1 MYLNKLF
8 ERSTGRTLLLFQET
22 KRVKGKNRT
31 RTVERIGYLD
41 ELEKIYD
48 DPIAHFKEEAKR
60 RSVRQKL
67 NVEVSLDEHHQFDA
81 ESREVKAPG
90 LSLGMLPLSQIYHE
104 LEIGS
109 FWDNRRRYT
118 KARYNHN
125 AIFQALV
132 FGKILFP
139 ESQLS
144 TWRNRLGLLSNMDFT
159 DEDVRHALPF
169 FEAHKTALQKHLHR
183 KVGTLYGR
191 DPSVL
196 YRARVPNGRAGEE
209 HHIQMG
215 LLTDDNGLPI
225 AYGLFGNDGSTLA
238 RMVKEVD
245 EQLEIQKVV
254 HVSDKGMISAN
265 DKEEILA
272 NKGGYIFGTPLSKT
286 DADAKAYIPDE
297 TGYKHPNASERMTVN
312 ERQIVFR
319 EENGY
324 HVIHTNVIGS
334 EGDPSSPL
342 FRLEK
347 PATALDII
355 DMYRGLWRIEE
366 RFLGSNQEK
375 ESIEAHL
382 LSRFVSLLILKILE
396 LKTGKSIEFEKMVD
410 DLRRL
415 QVVEETDDVYLLLEP
430 TNIIK
435 AIGDAMDLDLVKV
448 RYTARELKNLVAKTR
463 KQGMVPDSA
472 RG

>member
-1 MYLNKLF
+1 M
-8 ERSTGRTLLLFQET
+8 RMSGT
-22 KRVKGKNRT
+22 
-31 RTVERIGYLD
+31 
-41 ELEKIYD
+41 
-48 DPIAHFKEEAKR
+48 
-60 RSVRQKL
+60 
-67 NVEVSLDEHHQFDA
+67 
-81 ESREVKAPG
+81 
-90 LSLGMLPLSQIYHE
+90 
-104 LEIGS
+104 
-109 FWDNRRRYT
+109 
-118 KARYNHN
+118 
-125 AIFQALV
+125 
-132 FGKILFP
+132 LFP
-139 ESQLS
+139 FSKP
-144 TWRNRLGLLSNMDFT
+144 M
-159 DEDVRHALPF
+159 
-169 FEAHKTALQKHLHR
+169 
-183 KVGTLYGR
+183 
-191 DPSVL
+191 
-196 YRARVPNGRAGEE
+196 
-209 HHIQMG
+209 
-215 LLTDDNGLPI
+215 
-225 AYGLFGNDGSTLA
+225 
-238 RMVKEVD
+238 
-245 EQLEIQKVV
+245 
-254 HVSDKGMISAN
+254 
-265 DKEEILA
+265 EILA

-396 LKTGKSIEFEKMVD
+396 LKTGKTIEFEKMVN

-472 RG
+472 RE

>member
-1 MYLNKLF
+1 
-8 ERSTGRTLLLFQET
+8 
-22 KRVKGKNRT
+22 
-31 RTVERIGYLD
+31 
-41 ELEKIYD
+41 
-48 DPIAHFKEEAKR
+48 
-60 RSVRQKL
+60 
-67 NVEVSLDEHHQFDA
+67 
-81 ESREVKAPG
+81 
-90 LSLGMLPLSQIYHE
+90 
-104 LEIGS
+104 
-109 FWDNRRRYT
+109 
-118 KARYNHN
+118 
-125 AIFQALV
+125 
-132 FGKILFP
+132 
-139 ESQLS
+139 
-144 TWRNRLGLLSNMDFT
+144 
-159 DEDVRHALPF
+159 
-169 FEAHKTALQKHLHR
+169 
-183 KVGTLYGR
+183 
-191 DPSVL
+191 
-196 YRARVPNGRAGEE
+196 
-209 HHIQMG
+209 
-215 LLTDDNGLPI
+215 
-225 AYGLFGNDGSTLA
+225 
-238 RMVKEVD
+238 MVKEVD

-319 EENGY
+319 EEDGY

-334 EGDPSSPL
+334 EDESSSL
-342 FRLEK
+342 FRLER

-355 DMYRGLWRIEE
+355 DMYRGLWRIKE

-382 LSRFVSLLILKILE
+382 LSSFVSLLILKILE
-396 LKTGKSIEFEKMVD
+396 LKTGKTIEFEKMVD